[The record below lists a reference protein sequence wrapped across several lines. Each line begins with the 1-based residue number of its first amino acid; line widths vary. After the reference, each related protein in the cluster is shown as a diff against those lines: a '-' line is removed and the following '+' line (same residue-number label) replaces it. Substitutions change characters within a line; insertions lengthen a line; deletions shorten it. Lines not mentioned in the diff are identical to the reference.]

1 MTPLKSQLT
10 FGTHFMALGHWMN
23 GVAVVD
29 CCGVSWDD
37 GGGDGIGDEGGDTIA
52 DDDDD
57 GGDATGNDAGD
68 DGGDATGNDSGGTAE
83 KLGNDGASFCF
94 SGLLPLGMLTGRFSR
109 Y

>member
-1 MTPLKSQLT
+1 
-10 FGTHFMALGHWMN
+10 MN

-57 GGDATGNDAGD
+57 GGDATENDAGD